1 MIRRFAVRGRRPRQ
15 PRAIVARRVA
25 ALALALAASSA
36 ACAQDG
42 AVETEKRLT
51 VEREDTTIVVTQEAQ
66 SATGARF
73 LLRNPNCAED
83 AFTSIF
89 YAPPPGENRTVLDG
103 DTTLLSRLVIVA
115 EPREDG
121 GAGRQ
126 TLELRDED
134 VVFSRPGCIESLEP
148 VEDPRVELRQGRT
161 VVTGSR
167 FFLDQD
173 TDLGTMD
180 GPVAL
185 ERSAEGASPA
195 LSATADALELDI
207 DTEATTL
214 VGNVSIESEER
225 VSEAS
230 RVELREAEGLAVLTG
245 SPARTRQGDDAI
257 EGSTLLY
264 YLDTN
269 DVVVVGGVKGSFE
282 LPE

>member
-1 MIRRFAVRGRRPRQ
+1 M
-15 PRAIVARRVA
+15 VATRA
-25 ALALALAASSA
+25 ALLALLLAATSAAS
-36 ACAQDG
+36 AQDG
-42 AVETEKRLT
+42 DAGNEKRLT
-51 VEREDTTIVVTQEAQ
+51 VEREDTTVVVVQEAQ

-73 LLRNPNCAED
+73 LLRNRNCAED
-83 AFTSIF
+83 VFTSLF

-103 DTTLLSRLVIVA
+103 DTTLISRLVIVE
-115 EPREDG
+115 EPRENG
-121 GAGRQ
+121 GAGQQ
-126 TLELRDED
+126 TLELRDVD
-134 VVFSRPGCIESLEP
+134 VVFSRAGCIESTEP
-148 VEDPRVELRQGRT
+148 VDDPRVELRQGRT

-167 FFLDQD
+167 FFLDQG

-185 ERSAEGASPA
+185 ERAAEGASPA
-195 LSATADALELDI
+195 LSATADALELDV
-207 DTEATTL
+207 DTEVTTL

-245 SPARTRQGDDAI
+245 SPARTRQGEDAI